1 MTPGIYD
8 LRFMICDF
16 AEAHGVSLHNSQ
28 LPILSSLWSA
38 AWPAGL
44 IMLGLGLMFAIV
56 LLIASERLKV
66 QLDPQVEQIYQVLPH
81 VECGACGFA
90 GCGQYAPAVKS
101 DPQLLGKCAPGG
113 PDVAAKIA
121 GILNLQISDSG
132 PPLRPIV
139 RCRAHTAD
147 RTYYAS
153 YEGIPSCTAA
163 NALTNAQACKFGCL
177 GFGDCVRACKF
188 GALRV
193 SDGLSTVNYKKCTG
207 CGACSKTCPR
217 GLIAMVPFRHDPMMT
232 VGCSSRESGKVTRTM
247 CQVGCI
253 ACGLCTKQ
261 SDIFKLEDNLARLD
275 YAKYEPSG
283 QIEAAYNKCPT
294 GVIVYRGKS
303 APEPREPKARQKAAS
318 QA

>member
-1 MTPGIYD
+1 
-8 LRFMICDF
+8 MI
-16 AEAHGVSLHNSQ
+16 AHQLLIVDDWVKTIASLFPHHPSSI
-28 LPILSSLWSA
+28 ILHQLWSS

-44 IMLGLGLMFAIV
+44 IMLGLGLGFAIV

-90 GCGQYAPAVKS
+90 GCGQYAPAVRS

-113 PDVAAKIA
+113 PYVAAKIA
-121 GILNLQISDSG
+121 AILNIQISDQG
-132 PPLRPIV
+132 APQRPIV
-139 RCRAHTAD
+139 RCRAHRSD

-153 YEGIPSCTAA
+153 YQGIPSCTAA

-177 GFGDCVRACKF
+177 GFGDCMRACKF

-193 SDGLSTVNYKKCTG
+193 VDGLATVNYKKCTG
-207 CGACSKTCPR
+207 CAACSKACPR

-232 VGCSSRESGKVTRTM
+232 VGCSSRENGKTTRTM

-253 ACGLCTKQ
+253 ACGLCTRQ
-261 SDIFKLEDNLARLD
+261 SDAFVVEDNLARLD
-275 YAKYEPSG
+275 YAKYEPSAHT
-283 QIEAAYNKCPT
+283 EAALTKCPT
-294 GVIVYRGKS
+294 GVIVYRGKA
-303 APEPREPKARQKAAS
+303 APAPREPKSKPPAARV
-318 QA
+318 